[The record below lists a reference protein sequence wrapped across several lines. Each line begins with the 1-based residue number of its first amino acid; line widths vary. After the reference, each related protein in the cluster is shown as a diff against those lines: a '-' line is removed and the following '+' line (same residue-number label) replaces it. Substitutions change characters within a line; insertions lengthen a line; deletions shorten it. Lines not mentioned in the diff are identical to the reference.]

1 MTEKSMNWAGFAG
14 WEVTYSETTAV
25 MKKTSNSVPTN
36 SAI

>member
-1 MTEKSMNWAGFAG
+1 MTEKSLNAAGFG
-14 WEVTYSETTAV
+14 VTYSETTAV